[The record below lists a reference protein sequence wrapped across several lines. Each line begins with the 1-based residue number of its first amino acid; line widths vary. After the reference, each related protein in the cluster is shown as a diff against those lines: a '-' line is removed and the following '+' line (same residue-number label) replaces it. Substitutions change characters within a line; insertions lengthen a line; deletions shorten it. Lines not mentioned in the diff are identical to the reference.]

1 MRRASLSRERGL
13 VAPKARG
20 GKTRGLNAPDDMAI
34 LRIELEDIE
43 PLIWRRVAVPVS
55 MNLEVVHSLIQAAVR
70 WLIQSALIT
79 LIRLRLRSPQPA
91 ASGQRPERLGAQLV
105 CRAELADNNRLFLVG
120 PFAHIRAKSCGPG
133 LYARTVAPAIWLVAA
148 TMRRCHIPAMH
159 CCFGELANGRIR
171 QSTCCVF

>member
-1 MRRASLSRERGL
+1 MRRASLSRGRGL

-55 MNLEVVHSLIQAAVR
+55 MNLEVVHSVIQAAVR

-79 LIRLRLRSPQPA
+79 LIRL
-91 ASGQRPERLGAQLV
+91 
-105 CRAELADNNRLFLVG
+105 
-120 PFAHIRAKSCGPG
+120 
-133 LYARTVAPAIWLVAA
+133 
-148 TMRRCHIPAMH
+148 
-159 CCFGELANGRIR
+159 
-171 QSTCCVF
+171 

>member
-1 MRRASLSRERGL
+1 MRRASLSRGRGL

-55 MNLEVVHSLIQAAVR
+55 MNLEVVHSVIQAAVR

-91 ASGQRPERLGAQLV
+91 ASGQRPA
-105 CRAELADNNRLFLVG
+105 
-120 PFAHIRAKSCGPG
+120 
-133 LYARTVAPAIWLVAA
+133 ARTA
-148 TMRRCHIPAMH
+148 
-159 CCFGELANGRIR
+159 GRTIGLPSGIGR
-171 QSTCCVF
+171 QQSIISCRPFRAH

>member
-1 MRRASLSRERGL
+1 LGRRIDYCSFTPLSVRNLSKIAHFSEGSASRILAGLGMRRASLSRGRGL

-20 GKTRGLNAPDDMAI
+20 GKTRGLNASDDMAI

-79 LIRLRLRSPQPA
+79 
-91 ASGQRPERLGAQLV
+91 
-105 CRAELADNNRLFLVG
+105 
-120 PFAHIRAKSCGPG
+120 
-133 LYARTVAPAIWLVAA
+133 
-148 TMRRCHIPAMH
+148 
-159 CCFGELANGRIR
+159 
-171 QSTCCVF
+171 